1 VFPVDNPNLWFLI
14 LTAPFCF
21 TAAWTDLRFMRIKN
35 HTVYF
40 LLGIFVVFGI
50 FILPFSEFAW
60 RLLNG
65 VIAFVIVLMLN
76 NLGKMGAGD
85 AKFISVAVPYITP
98 STADFSLT
106 LYLIS
111 AGFLSGLAVHSIAKR
126 TPAIRNMVP
135 NWRSFKRNKFPGGL
149 TLGGTLFFY
158 LLVTAWLRSIGVL

>member
-35 HTVYF
+35 HTVYS
-40 LLGIFVVFGI
+40 LLGIFVVVGI
-50 FILPFSEFAW
+50 FILPFPEFGW

-65 VIAFVIVLMLN
+65 IIAFFVVVVLN
-76 NLGKMGAGD
+76 NLGRMGGGD

-98 STADFSLT
+98 SSADFSLT
-106 LYLIS
+106 LYLIC
-111 AGFLSGLAVHSIAKR
+111 AGFLSGLLVHTVAKR
-126 TPAIRNMVP
+126 TPAIRNLVP
-135 NWRSFKRNKFPGGL
+135 KWRSFKRDKFPGGL

-158 LLVTAWLRSIGVL
+158 LLFTAWLRTIGVV